1 MKERLLIAVAGWA
14 ERRSGRVL
22 LGALVATLVLGAL
35 MGQLELQM
43 HFKNLMPQDHPMV
56 REFNRVVD
64 DFSTASM
71 IIVAATGEEAELKG
85 FADELAPLIEGMTEY
100 VRRVEYRQER
110 EFFLEHGFMLQKQKD
125 LRDSRGI
132 FRDLNLH
139 PWLTA
144 LNDSFEKTYVD
155 DEESIATKEKENK
168 AIAQLDGIRHW
179 LQTVERYAVEGESV
193 DSRAAEEAAERF
205 LLGDEYLISQDK
217 DMILLFAQPTFTL
230 NEIDRVVAAEDS
242 IDAVVH
248 RVAERYPSV
257 EAGTTGTMALA
268 RDEMVAAN
276 EDAYTTSLIAFLLII
291 ALFILS
297 FRMWVA
303 PLLAGLCLLLGII
316 WAGGIAA
323 LTVGSLNIM
332 TSMFAV
338 ILIGL
343 GIDFSIHIISGYTE
357 NRAAGRDIGE
367 ALRQTLLKSGNGVI
381 TGGITTACAFFTL
394 TVSETAGMRE
404 FGIVAGSG
412 VVCCMLAAVI
422 VLPAMLS
429 GRDRL
434 LSRWRRERHR
444 VRSAEF
450 GFLGSAADGLSRRPG
465 LAIGGGV
472 IVTGL
477 LLYAALQ
484 ISFDYNYLNME
495 PLGLTSIELQDRME
509 EEFDVTPDF
518 VLLTSSSVEDA
529 RRVAEKAKD
538 LKMVG
543 MVTSISDYVP
553 SREEQQ
559 GRTVFL
565 EEIRGFLERGEMGML
580 EEGEMGALVD
590 ELWRLED
597 NIVELAQLAFI
608 GGQEKVDEKCREI
621 VGALEGSEED
631 ADGAVEE
638 SGDAAKVS
646 MVSRLVERL
655 EIDRGAA
662 ARNLNRFQS
671 HFEPP
676 FRRMALGMTST
687 EPLTVENLP
696 KNIRDQFVSRD
707 GSKFLVTVYPKEG
720 VWKNLEF
727 LDLFTRRMREI
738 DERFTGIPSI
748 FYVLMDIIA
757 EDGKIAALL
766 TVGVVFCLLVWDF
779 RSARL
784 ALLAMVPLVVG
795 AVWMVGVMQISGLQL
810 TLLNVIG
817 VPLILGIGIDDGVH
831 LLHRYRAEGAGKI
844 ATVFTSTGKA
854 VLLTSLTTM
863 LAFGSLVF
871 ATYRGL
877 GSMGIALFIGVGTC
891 FLTSVLLLPPL
902 LGWLERGEGGDK
914 NE

>member
-1 MKERLLIAVAGWA
+1 MKERFLIAVAGWA
-14 ERRSGRVL
+14 ERRSGQVL
-22 LGALVATLVLGAL
+22 LGALVVTLVMGWL

-56 REFNRVVD
+56 QEFNRVVD

-71 IIVAATGEEAELKG
+71 IIVAATGEEAELKQ

-100 VRRVEYRQER
+100 VQRVEYRQER
-110 EFFLEHGFMLQKQKD
+110 EFFLEHGFALQKEKD

-132 FRDLNLH
+132 FRDLSLL
-139 PWLTA
+139 PWLAA

-168 AIAQLDGIRHW
+168 AIAQLDGIGHW
-179 LQTVERYAVEGESV
+179 LRTVERYAVEGESV
-193 DSRAAEEAAERF
+193 DPRAAEEAAERF

-242 IDAVVH
+242 IDAVIH
-248 RVAERYPSV
+248 RVAGKYPSV

-276 EDAYTTSLIAFLLII
+276 ADAYTTSLIAFLLII

-297 FRMWVA
+297 FRRWVA
-303 PLLAGLCLLLGII
+303 PLRAGICLLLGII

-343 GIDFSIHIISGYTE
+343 GIDFSIHVISGYTE
-357 NRAAGRDIGE
+357 NRAAGRDIGG

-422 VLPAMLS
+422 VLPAMLA

-434 LSRWRRERHR
+434 LSRWRREKHR
-444 VRSAEF
+444 VRSMQF
-450 GFLGSAADGLSRRPG
+450 GFLGSAADGLGRRPG
-465 LAIGGGV
+465 LAIGGGSV
-472 IVTGL
+472 VTAL

-529 RRVAEKAKD
+529 RRVAEEAKD

-553 SREEQQ
+553 SREEQE
-559 GRTVFL
+559 RRAVYL
-565 EEIRGFLERGEMGML
+565 KEIRGFLESGEVGML
-580 EEGEMGALVD
+580 TEGEMGALVD

-597 NIVELAQLAFI
+597 NVVELAQLAFL

-621 VGALEGSEED
+621 VGVLEGAEED
-631 ADGAVEE
+631 AEVAAEGG
-638 SGDAAKVS
+638 GDAETVS
-646 MVSRLVERL
+646 MVARLVEKL

-662 ARNLNRFQS
+662 ARNLNRFQD

-676 FRRMALGMTST
+676 FRRMALGMTSA

-696 KNIRDQFVSRD
+696 ENIRDQFVSRD

-757 EDGKIAALL
+757 EDGKVAALL

-779 RSARL
+779 RDARL

-844 ATVFTSTGKA
+844 ETVFTSTGKA